1 MDVERWLRVCGQYD
15 AALVWA
21 PTSEFP
27 GGWPSLSVPS
37 VLEGVLMPSAA
48 YLAVGGMGEA
58 GPRPVILLGL
68 TDCPASEC
76 CVYVESTRVRAR
88 GSPRPPDPR
97 PASRSMST
105 QHLPAAPTRTQCA
118 RLDR

>member
-1 MDVERWLRVCGQYD
+1 MDIERWLRVCEQYD

-27 GGWPSLSVPS
+27 GGWPALSVPS
-37 VLEGVLMPSAA
+37 VLEGLLMPSAA
-48 YLAVGGMGEA
+48 YLAVGGRSEA

-68 TDCPASEC
+68 TDCPPLG
-76 CVYVESTRVRAR
+76 VLRLRRVHEGAP
-88 GSPRPPDPR
+88 PRPFVATDVNRAHSPPR
-97 PASRSMST
+97 PANLR
-105 QHLPAAPTRTQCA
+105 PRRA